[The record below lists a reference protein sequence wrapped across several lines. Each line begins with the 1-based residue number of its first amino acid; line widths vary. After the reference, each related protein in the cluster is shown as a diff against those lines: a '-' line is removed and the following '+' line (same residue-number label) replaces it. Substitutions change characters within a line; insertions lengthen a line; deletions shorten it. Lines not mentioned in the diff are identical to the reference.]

1 MSELIIRRAEAR
13 DVLPMALLDS
23 LCFAAPWSEESFRQ
37 EVTENNL
44 ALYLVAET
52 DGVIA
57 GYAGVWAILD
67 EGHITNVAVHPDYRR
82 RGIASALMEILIRS
96 CEEEGITCQTLE
108 VRPSNQAALAL
119 YAAFGFREEG
129 RRKGYYEDNGEDA
142 LIMWRRAEPSQ
153 EHNV

>member
-13 DVLPMALLDS
+13 DVLSMALLDT

-37 EVTENNL
+37 EVTGNDL

-52 DGVIA
+52 DGTVV

-82 RGIASALMEILIRS
+82 RGVASALMEVLIKS

-119 YAAFGFREEG
+119 YASFGFQPEG

-142 LIMWRRAEPSQ
+142 LIMWRRAAGRCTAE
-153 EHNV
+153 

>member
-1 MSELIIRRAEAR
+1 MNEIMIRRAEER
-13 DVLPMALLDS
+13 DILPMALLDT

-37 EVTENNL
+37 EVMENDL

-52 DGVIA
+52 AGVVV

-67 EGHITNVAVHPDYRR
+67 EGHITNVAVHPDHRR
-82 RGIASALMEILIRS
+82 RGVARALLDVLIKS
-96 CEEEGITCQTLE
+96 CEEEGIGCQTLE

-119 YAAFGFREEG
+119 YAGFGFQPEG

-142 LIMWRRAEPSQ
+142 LIMWRRAEQ
-153 EHNV
+153 